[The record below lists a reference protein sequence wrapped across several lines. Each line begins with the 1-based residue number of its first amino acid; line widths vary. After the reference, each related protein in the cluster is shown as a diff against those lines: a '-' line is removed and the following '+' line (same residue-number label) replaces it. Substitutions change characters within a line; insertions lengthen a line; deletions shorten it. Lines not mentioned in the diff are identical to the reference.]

1 MMKSILIVPM
11 VLFTMFG
18 LAVVAEGIPFPE
30 GYKPE
35 ENVPGWVTR
44 SPYQRNVFLDFS
56 VDPQCIPGSGIPG
69 ADYEGTDDPL
79 LWDTDFVSFD
89 PYGAAGCDDVQ
100 WFETDPYGSGR
111 TGLIGVPEQTP
122 GVFPWLQ
129 PQGVLNIHIDNWDRA
144 EPYEKHFWITIVAK
158 GYLTDAGLSGFP
170 NVKSSNS
177 EEPPWLDSYG
187 DGPMEDLGDGWFK
200 RSYWG
205 VIKPNPLWEEFQ
217 FFFINTNPDYPGP
230 ILLDSVHIATEC
242 VVPEPGTILM
252 ILGGLAGIAGIVRRR
267 K

>member
-1 MMKSILIVPM
+1 MRK
-11 VLFTMFG
+11 VLTIFSVCVVV
-18 LAVVAEGIPFPE
+18 LAFVVAAQASPFPD

-35 ENVPGWVTR
+35 ENVPGWVTQF
-44 SPYQRNVFLDFS
+44 PYQRNILLDFS
-56 VDPQCIPGSGIPG
+56 VDPQCSPCFGIPG
-69 ADYEGTDDPL
+69 ADYEGYDDPV
-79 LWDTDFVSFD
+79 LWDTDFVSFE
-89 PYGAAGCDDVQ
+89 PYSGRDDVQ
-100 WFETDPYGSGR
+100 WYDTAPDGSGR
-111 TGLIGVPEQTP
+111 TGLVGVPAQTP
-122 GVFPWLQ
+122 GVCPWLQ
-129 PQGVLNIHIDNWDRA
+129 PKGVLNIHIDNWERA

-158 GYLTDAGLSGFP
+158 GYMTDVGLSGFP
-170 NVKSSNS
+170 HMESSNS

-242 VVPEPGTILM
+242 VPEPATITLLA
-252 ILGGLAGIAGIVRRR
+252 LGGLLLRRR
-267 K
+267 KRA